1 MSTPDR
7 RSFDSP
13 RRGARGGK
21 DRFDDFGGGG
31 RGGRDE
37 PYVPRD
43 AYVPAGGGRDRGPSN
58 FGAAPR
64 GFGAPGGPETGA
76 TVKWFNGEK
85 GFGFV
90 ELQDGGGDAFLHISV
105 LSRAGYQTVSPG
117 ATLRVSVSP
126 GQKGPQIADVVSVD
140 ESTATPGAAGGGGG
154 GSGGPGGY
162 GASSGGPA
170 GGGYGGASSGAGF
183 DRPRSA
189 ARQPVD
195 MTTAVEMRGTVKWF
209 NAEKGFGFVMP
220 EGGGKDVFVHISALN
235 RGGMSS
241 LEPNQN
247 VKMSV
252 ADGRRGPEAVSVEAG

>member
-1 MSTPDR
+1 
-7 RSFDSP
+7 
-13 RRGARGGK
+13 
-21 DRFDDFGGGG
+21 
-31 RGGRDE
+31 
-37 PYVPRD
+37 
-43 AYVPAGGGRDRGPSN
+43 
-58 FGAAPR
+58 
-64 GFGAPGGPETGA
+64 
-76 TVKWFNGEK
+76 VKWFNGEK

-90 ELQDGGGDAFLHISV
+90 ELEGGGGDAFLHISV

-140 ESTATPGAAGGGGG
+140 ESTATPGGAGGGGG
-154 GSGGPGGY
+154 GGFGGGGGGGP
-162 GASSGGPA
+162 S
-170 GGGYGGASSGAGF
+170 GGGYGGAAGAGGGF
-183 DRPRSA
+183 DRPRAS

-195 MTTAVEMRGTVKWF
+195 ISTAVEMRGTVKWF

-247 VKMSV
+247 VKMQV